1 MTEDELKE
9 MIKEAN
15 HNERGEGVVT
25 IEEFLNI
32 LSNQTE
38 RIH

>member
-15 HNERGEGVVT
+15 RNERGEGVVT
-25 IEEFLNI
+25 LDEFLNI
-32 LSNQTE
+32 LSNQSE
-38 RIH
+38 RTH